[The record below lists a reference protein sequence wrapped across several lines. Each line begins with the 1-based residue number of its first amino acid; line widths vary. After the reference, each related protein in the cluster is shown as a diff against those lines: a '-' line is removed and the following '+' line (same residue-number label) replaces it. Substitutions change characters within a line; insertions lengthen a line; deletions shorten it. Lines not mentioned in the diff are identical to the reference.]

1 MMVTF
6 FVFLAEAFMNAK
18 IESRKTANSDLISN
32 QISVLKTH
40 HPFHP
45 TVWVLWLLAALL
57 PAILTQNPFYLVILI
72 VVVGFNYFG
81 LDTKSPTARGWRAFL
96 HLGFILVIIS
106 ILFNILFVR
115 AGVTHL
121 FTLPALH
128 WQTTTEMGQVTMIQI
143 GGKVTLESL
152 VYGLSTGLSLM
163 VILLIF
169 AVFNTQVDHYQLL
182 RRTPRFLYQSAIVM
196 SIAITFI
203 PHMFLAQHEIRQAQT
218 LRGHRFR
225 RIRDLLPLLVT
236 LLAEGL
242 ERSLTLAESM
252 EARGF
257 SSTMPGQQTH
267 PGLLIKVLIAL
278 ALISLAGGAFLWSY
292 ASLQMIGGI
301 LMLVGGIVLGY
312 ALWRVGRKVR
322 RSTYRRMMWRQ
333 QDTVVAI
340 ATATSLGIVLMMWL
354 VQRAAFIFYPYP
366 QLTWPTFSPLIGA
379 GLLLLLAP
387 VLLYRFRPAS
397 HTYSMEHAYD

>member
-1 MMVTF
+1 MVS
-6 FVFLAEAFMNAK
+6 K
-18 IESRKTANSDLISN
+18 IERLNTTKL
-32 QISVLKTH
+32 H

-45 TVWVLWLLAALL
+45 NVWLLWLLAALL
-57 PAILTQNPFYLVILI
+57 PAILTQNPFYLVLLI
-72 VVVGFNYFG
+72 VVVSLNYFG
-81 LDTKSPTARGWRAFL
+81 LDTQSPTARGWRAFM

-106 ILFNILFVR
+106 IVFNMLFVR

-121 FTLPALH
+121 FTLPALR
-128 WQTTTEMGQVTMIQI
+128 WQTTTEMGQITMIQI

-163 VILLIF
+163 AILFIF
-169 AVFNTQVDHYQLL
+169 ATFNTQIDHYQLL

-225 RIRDLLPLLVT
+225 RVHDLLPLLVT

-257 SSTMPGQQTH
+257 SSGVSGQQTRV
-267 PGLLIKVLIAL
+267 GLLIKALIAL
-278 ALISLAGGAFLWSY
+278 ALLILAGGVFLWSY
-292 ASLQMIGGI
+292 ISLQLMGSI
-301 LMLVGGIVLGY
+301 LMLVGGTMLGY
-312 ALWRVGRKVR
+312 ALWRIGRKAQ
-322 RSTYRRMMWRQ
+322 RSTYRRTMWRQ
-333 QDTVVAI
+333 QDTVTAI
-340 ATATSLGIVLMMWL
+340 AAITNLSLVLIVWL
-354 VQRAAFIFYPYP
+354 IQRSAFIFYPYP
-366 QLTWPTFSPLIGA
+366 QLTWPPFSPLIGVS
-379 GLLLLLAP
+379 LLLLLAP
-387 VLLYRFRPAS
+387 VLLYRFRPAP
-397 HTYSMEHAYD
+397 HTYSMEQAYD